1 MSDTVDFQFLARKID
16 QVLDQGR
23 RLDQQHLQV
32 LEALLLLQ
40 KTVVNLDRRMSDVK
54 DELELTIKIEL
65 GGRLANMESRVETR
79 AQQGT
84 EDLLNVLA
92 KMFSDENLV
101 SFEQFAKAGRQA
113 VNQQLHLFEN

>member
-1 MSDTVDFQFLARKID
+1 MCLLALLAPASIHFMSDTVDFQFLARKID

-65 GGRLANMESRVETR
+65 GGRLANME
-79 AQQGT
+79 A
-84 EDLLNVLA
+84 
-92 KMFSDENLV
+92 V
-101 SFEQFAKAGRQA
+101 SKHGR
-113 VNQQLHLFEN
+113 NREPKTF